1 MKKRL
6 RLKRRKYL
14 KYIKF
19 TFLIAITITSF
30 ICTYKYLNKVK
41 LYSSN
46 EEFIMM
52 LLNKSNH
59 HIKYENNIINKVT
72 KFISNINL
80 KKPVT
85 LLENSFNYKYSDN
98 LELVYND
105 EYNPEELQTEH
116 IKDPNPTE
124 IEKPLVY
131 IYNSHQ
137 LENYSSTNYE
147 AYNITPNVMMASYLL
162 REKLNDLGI
171 NTIVEESDITEFIR
185 INNWNYNYSY
195 VASRYYIED
204 AINKNPS
211 LNFFID
217 LHRDALSKANST
229 TNIDGKNYAKVLFV
243 VGLEHAN
250 YQKNLDLA
258 NTLNQKI
265 AFKYPNLTRGVITKA
280 GANVDGIYNQDI
292 HPNMILLELGGNE
305 NTIDEVLNTIEV
317 ISIILK
323 EHLNGEETK

>member
-1 MKKRL
+1 MKKRIK
-6 RLKRRKYL
+6 LKRRKNLKYL
-14 KYIKF
+14 KVVFFGLLVVI
-19 TFLIAITITSF
+19 SF
-30 ICTYKYLNKVK
+30 VCTYNYLNKIK

-46 EEFIMM
+46 EGFIMM
-52 LLNKSNH
+52 LLNNSNH
-59 HIKYENNIINKVT
+59 HIKYEKNNIVNKIT
-72 KFISNINL
+72 TFISNINI

-85 LLENSFNYKYSDN
+85 ILENSFYYKNNQES
-98 LELVYND
+98 ELVYND
-105 EYNPEELQTEH
+105 DYNPDKLDSTH

-124 IEKPLVY
+124 TKEPLLY

-137 LENYSSTNYE
+137 LENYSSVNYE

-162 REKLNDLGI
+162 REKLNDLGV

-204 AINKNPS
+204 AIRKNPS

-229 TNIDGKNYAKVLFV
+229 TTIDGKNYAKVLFV
-243 VGLEHAN
+243 VGLEHSN

-258 NTLNQKI
+258 NTLNKKI
-265 AFKYPNLTRGVITKA
+265 YEKYPTLTRGVITKK
-280 GANVDGIYNQDI
+280 GANVDGIYNQDL

-317 ISIILK
+317 ISAILK
-323 EHLNGEETK
+323 EHILNE

>member
-1 MKKRL
+1 MRKRLKLKKR
-6 RLKRRKYL
+6 KQIKII
-14 KYIKF
+14 KYIIF
-19 TFLIAITITSF
+19 FALICFSF
-30 ICTYKYLNKVK
+30 IFPYKYLNKVS
-41 LYSSN
+41 LYISN
-46 EEFIMM
+46 EDFLIA

-59 HIKYENNIINKVT
+59 HIKYENDILNKT
-72 KFISNINL
+72 FRLISNINL

-85 LLENSFNYKYSDN
+85 LLENSFNYKYN
-98 LELVYND
+98 EQEKLVYND
-105 EYNPEELQTEH
+105 EYNPENLETEH
-116 IKDPNPTE
+116 IKDPNPTK

-137 LENYSSTNYE
+137 LENYSSVNYE
-147 AYNITPNVMMASYLL
+147 AYNITPNVMMAAYLL

-171 NTIVEESDITEFIR
+171 STIVEESDITEFIR

-217 LHRDALSKANST
+217 LHRDALSKVNST

-243 VGLEHAN
+243 VGLEHTN

-258 NTLNQKI
+258 NTLNNRIKS
-265 AFKYPNLTRGVITKA
+265 KYPNLTRGVITKA

-292 HPNMILLELGGNE
+292 HTNMILLELGGNE

>member
-1 MKKRL
+1 MKRKF
-6 RLKRRKYL
+6 KFRRKKILKKMKTLGLILLVVESFLFTYNYL
-14 KYIKF
+14 KYI
-19 TFLIAITITSF
+19 
-30 ICTYKYLNKVK
+30 K

-46 EEFIMM
+46 EEFIML
-52 LLNKSNH
+52 LLNNSNH
-59 HIKYENNIINKVT
+59 HLKYEKTSDFSSKV
-72 KFISNINL
+72 ISFFTNINI
-80 KKPVT
+80 KNPIS
-85 LLENSFNYKYSDN
+85 LLEKSFNYNMGETS
-98 LELVYND
+98 ELVYSD
-105 EYNPEELQTEH
+105 EYNPDSLNSSY
-116 IKDPNPTE
+116 INDPNPKE

-137 LENYSSTNYE
+137 LENYSSENYE

-171 NTIVEESDITEFIR
+171 KTIVEEADITEFIR

-204 AINKNPS
+204 AIKQNPS

-217 LHRDALSKANST
+217 LHRDALSKDAST
-229 TNIDGKNYAKVLFV
+229 VTINDKKYAKVLFV
-243 VGLEHAN
+243 VGLEHDN

-258 NTLNQKI
+258 NKI
-265 AFKYPNLTRGVITKA
+265 NNMVMDNYPYLSRGVITKK

-305 NTIDEVLNTIEV
+305 NTIDEVLNTVEAMA
-317 ISIILK
+317 IILK
-323 EHLNGEETK
+323 EHLNEK

>member
-6 RLKRRKYL
+6 KLKVRKKL
-14 KYIKF
+14 RYIKF
-19 TFLIAITITSF
+19 LFLLLLVVFSFLI
-30 ICTYKYLNKVK
+30 TYNYLNKIK
-41 LYSSN
+41 IYSSN
-46 EEFIMM
+46 EEFIMA
-52 LLNKSNH
+52 LLNNSNH
-59 HIKYENNIINKVT
+59 HIKNNKNNILNKIT
-72 KFISNINL
+72 TYISNININ
-80 KKPVT
+80 KPT
-85 LLENSFNYKYSDN
+85 TILENSFYYKSN
-98 LELVYND
+98 EETEFVYND
-105 EYNPEELQTEH
+105 EYNPDKMESQH
-116 IKDPNPTE
+116 IKDPNPTD

-162 REKLNDLGI
+162 REKLNNMGV
-171 NTIVEESDITEFIR
+171 NTIVEEADITEFIR
-185 INNWNYNYSY
+185 INSWNYNYSY

-204 AINKNPS
+204 AIAKNPS

-217 LHRDALSKANST
+217 LHRDALSKARST
-229 TNIDGKNYAKVLFV
+229 TTIDGKNYAKILFV

-258 NTLNQKI
+258 NILNQKI
-265 AFKYPNLTRGVITKA
+265 SSKYPSLSRGVITKA
-280 GANVDGIYNQDI
+280 GANVDGIYNQDL

-305 NTIDEVLNTIEV
+305 NTIDEVLNTVEI

-323 EHLNGEETK
+323 EHILNE